1 MGGNRTQDSQAKEG
15 HMKRRIDAALQALVL
30 IRIGQDLG
38 HESKLALAVHDLIRL
53 LATVA
58 GCFLP

>member
-1 MGGNRTQDSQAKEG
+1 
-15 HMKRRIDAALQALVL
+15 MKRRIDAALQALVL

-38 HESKLALAVHDLIRL
+38 HESKLALALHDLIRL

-58 GCFLP
+58 SSFLP